1 VRRDLLD
8 IFGHGA
14 ALGVSYRCDGGEVGM
29 AHGPEA
35 VDAPQTELELV
46 RTTSETLEGI
56 VN

>member
-29 AHGPEA
+29 AHGPE